1 MKTLRRDFI
10 RYAASEAD
18 ELESMDGGADESGW
32 KQVNGDVFRR
42 PDHLAVFTVLYAS
55 GVHLACTVIIVLFF
69 AALNNYY
76 ASRGATAGSFV
87 IAYVVTVIAG
97 GFEGGRIFR
106 MFGGQHWKRTMV
118 YQCLF
123 MPGVLLASF
132 LLINTTAIIYR
143 ATMTVPFKTI
153 LIILVL

>member
-42 PDHLAVFTVLYAS
+42 PDHLAIFTVLHAT
-55 GVHLACTVIIVLFF
+55 GCHLACTVLVVLLF
-69 AALNNYY
+69 AIANSYY
-76 ASRGATAGSFV
+76 AQRGATAASFV
-87 IAYVVTVIAG
+87 ISYICTVIVG
-97 GFEGGRIFR
+97 GYEGGRIFR
-106 MFGGQHWKRTMV
+106 MFGGQHWKSAMV

-123 MPGVLLASF
+123 MPAMVFAS
-132 LLINTTAIIYR
+132 LMVI
-143 ATMTVPFKTI
+143 
-153 LIILVL
+153 